1 MTVVLPNV
9 STAGSFFT
17 MACFF
22 TILCT
27 PIARTMVDTAANPSG
42 IAATAKL
49 TEVINISKGSA
60 FLNSPI
66 QNMTRH
72 ITNAPMPNIFPVCPN
87 FFCKGV

>member
-1 MTVVLPNV
+1 MV
-9 STAGSFFT
+9 FFLD
-17 MACFF
+17 
-22 TILCT
+22 ILCI
-27 PIARTMVDTAANPSG
+27 PIASTIVIIAGNPSG